1 MKKNN
6 LEQLIAKG
14 YDFDIE
20 HSYRSG
26 WEMFKAK
33 TLYSMAYA
41 TLILSI
47 QFLFVLYLT
56 DIAFVFSVFLA
67 GPLYAG
73 FFLVANKISRNEE
86 VVYGDF
92 LNGFQ
97 YYIPVMMVWV
107 VGQILV
113 AFGLVFLVI
122 PGIYLMV
129 GYLFALLMA
138 IFGGVDFWNALEY
151 SRKLIHA
158 RWWKF
163 LLLVLSLIVLN
174 IIGILLF
181 GVGLIVTMPLTYYI
195 IYCLFEEITQEALL
209 EE

>member
-1 MKKNN
+1 MKKNS
-6 LEQLIAKG
+6 LDQLITKG
-14 YDFDIE
+14 YDFDIAQCF
-20 HSYRSG
+20 RNG
-26 WEMFKAK
+26 WETFKVK
-33 TLYSMAYA
+33 PLYSMAYA

-67 GPLYAG
+67 GPLYVG

-86 VVYGDF
+86 VVYPDF
-92 LNGFQ
+92 LTGFQ
-97 YYIPVMMVWV
+97 YYVPVMMVWV

-113 AFGLVFLVI
+113 AFGLVFLIV

-138 IFGGVDFWNALEY
+138 IFGGVDFWNSLEY

-163 LLLVLSLIVLN
+163 LLLVLSLILLN
-174 IIGILLF
+174 IIGILLL
-181 GVGLIVTMPLTYYI
+181 GVGLIVTIPLTYYI

-209 EE
+209 ED

>member
-6 LEQLIAKG
+6 LDQLIARG

-20 HSYRSG
+20 RSFKNG

-33 TLYSMAYA
+33 PLYSMAYA
-41 TLILSI
+41 TLVLSI

-67 GPLYAG
+67 GPFYVG

-86 VVYGDF
+86 IVYPDF
-92 LNGFQ
+92 LTGFQ

-113 AFGLVFLVI
+113 AFGLVFLVV

-174 IIGILLF
+174 ILGILLF
-181 GVGLIVTMPLTYYI
+181 GLGLIVTIPLTYYI